1 MKHEILAP
9 GMVYYRE
16 AILEPDYTI
25 LTIENMQKDTE
36 IGVKD
41 AINEEIYKE
50 RATINK
56 LLPSVSKY
64 AAWSNNVKRI

>member
-25 LTIENMQKDTE
+25 LTIENMQKDLSQG
-36 IGVKD
+36 IK
-41 AINEEIYKE
+41 
-50 RATINK
+50 
-56 LLPSVSKY
+56 S
-64 AAWSNNVKRI
+64 AAQPWHEWNGANPDIEKFCIIKKFV